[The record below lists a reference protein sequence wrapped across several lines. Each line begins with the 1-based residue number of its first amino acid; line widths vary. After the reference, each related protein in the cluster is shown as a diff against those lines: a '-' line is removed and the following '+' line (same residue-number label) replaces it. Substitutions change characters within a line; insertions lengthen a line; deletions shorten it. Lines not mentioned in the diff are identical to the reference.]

1 MTDQKPQGRE
11 LGRGLSALLGDD
23 AVAKPQI
30 LLADQRGLSLP
41 IEFLAPSPYQP
52 RRIFNE
58 DDITELTAS
67 IRERGVLQPILVRP
81 NPTRPNH

>member
-23 AVAKPQI
+23 EMAKPQV

-41 IEFLAPSPYQP
+41 VDPP
-52 RRIFNE
+52 
-58 DDITELTAS
+58 
-67 IRERGVLQPILVRP
+67 VRP
-81 NPTRPNH
+81 GVEPIGAYGRARTQRVQ